1 MADQPKRKD
10 CRMTEYKHIKC
21 GNYKRR
27 VRFADVM
34 AEGIALAMCIVC
46 LLGVCLVVAIISQD
60 QWVRFGVL

>member
-1 MADQPKRKD
+1 
-10 CRMTEYKHIKC
+10 MTEYKHIKL
-21 GNYKRR
+21 GTYRRR

-46 LLGVCLVVAIISQD
+46 LFGVCLVVALITQD